1 MMNIPFVQADSSNF
15 YSGRG
20 GNSIKYI
27 VVHYTAG
34 NGDTAMN
41 NAQYFHNN
49 SGLQASAHYFVDEHS
64 VVQSVRD
71 TDGAWHCGGPLESS
85 HHPLHN
91 ICMNRNSLGVE
102 MCSDKVNG
110 KYIITAQTVDRTV
123 ELVRWLMAKYG
134 IDADHVVRHYD
145 VTGKDCPEPWVRDES
160 LWRKFKARLTA
171 PTKPVEPEK
180 KEDDEVVE
188 KKNVLLNGK
197 TYTCECITK
206 DAVNYIKMRSLQQAG
221 FMISYD
227 AVRKLP
233 SITAPQCR
241 TFVPDG
247 TPDVQAAIDT
257 VQEVAGLE
265 EQTIE
270 YLLRYQYGEQLVKK
284 LAEVMEK

>member
-1 MMNIPFVQADSSNF
+1 MMDIPFLQAHTSNF

-102 MCSDKVNG
+102 MCSDIVGG
-110 KYIITAQTVDRTV
+110 KYTITQQTVDRTV
-123 ELVRWLMAKYG
+123 ELVRWLMDKYS
-134 IDADHVVRHYD
+134 IDVDHVVRHYD

-171 PTKPVEPEK
+171 KDPIEEEIKAMTD
-180 KEDDEVVE
+180 KEFAQYVDRYLAAKANQQPHPYAAEAWA
-188 KKNVLLNGK
+188 KAK
-197 TYTCECITK
+197 T
-206 DAVNYIKMRSLQQAG
+206 AG
-221 FMISYD
+221 IVDGS
-227 AVRKLP
+227 K
-233 SITAPQCR
+233 PQCELTR
-241 TFVPDG
+241 EQFV
-247 TPDVQAAIDT
+247 VILQRL
-257 VQEVAGLE
+257 GL
-265 EQTIE
+265 
-270 YLLRYQYGEQLVKK
+270 LK
-284 LAEVMEK
+284 

>member
-1 MMNIPFVQADSSNF
+1 MTNIPFLQADSSNF

-110 KYIITAQTVDRTV
+110 KYVITAQTVDRTV
-123 ELVRWLMAKYG
+123 ELVRWLMDKYG
-134 IDADHVVRHYD
+134 IDVDHVVRHYD
-145 VTGKDCPEPWVRDES
+145 VTGKDCPEPWVYDEG

-171 PTKPVEPEK
+171 KDPIEEEIKAMTD
-180 KEDDEVVE
+180 KEF
-188 KKNVLLNGK
+188 
-197 TYTCECITK
+197 
-206 DAVNYIKMRSLQQAG
+206 AQYIDRYLAAKANQQPHPYAAEAWSKAKAAG
-221 FMISYD
+221 IVD
-227 AVRKLP
+227 GAK
-233 SITAPQCR
+233 PQCPLTR
-241 TFVPDG
+241 
-247 TPDVQAAIDT
+247 
-257 VQEVAGLE
+257 
-265 EQTIE
+265 
-270 YLLRYQYGEQLVKK
+270 EQLAVILQRLGLIGK
-284 LAEVMEK
+284 

>member
-1 MMNIPFVQADSSNF
+1 MNIPFVQTDPSN
-15 YSGRG
+15 YYAGRG
-20 GNSIKYI
+20 SNSIKYI
-27 VVHYTAG
+27 VVHY
-34 NGDTAMN
+34 TAMN

-110 KYIITAQTVDRTV
+110 KYVITAQTVDHTV
-123 ELVRWLMAKYG
+123 ELVRWLMDKYG
-134 IDADHVVRHYD
+134 IDVDHVVRHYD

-180 KEDDEVVE
+180 KEDDKVVE
-188 KKNVLLNGK
+188 KKNVMLNGK

-206 DAVNYIKMRSLQQAG
+206 DAVNYIKMRSLEQAG
-221 FMISYD
+221 FAVSYD
-227 AVRKLP
+227 VIRKLP

-241 TFVPDG
+241 AFVPDG
-247 TPDVQAAIDT
+247 DEAVQAAVDT
-257 VQEVAGLE
+257 LQESAGLE
-265 EQTIE
+265 SKTID
-270 YLLRYQYGEQLVKK
+270 YLLRYQWGEDLVKK
-284 LAEVMEK
+284 LAAAMQQ

>member
-1 MMNIPFVQADSSNF
+1 MMDIPFLQAHTSNF

-49 SGLQASAHYFVDEHS
+49 SGLNASAHYFVGENS

-71 TDGAWHCGGPLESS
+71 ADGAWHCGGPLESS

-110 KYIITAQTVDRTV
+110 KYVITAQTVDRTV
-123 ELVRWLMAKYG
+123 ELVRWLMDKYG
-134 IDADHVVRHYD
+134 IDVDHVVRHYD

-171 PTKPVEPEK
+171 KDPIEEEIKAMTDKEFAQYMDRYLAAKANQQPHPYAAEAWTKAK
-180 KEDDEVVE
+180 
-188 KKNVLLNGK
+188 
-197 TYTCECITK
+197 
-206 DAVNYIKMRSLQQAG
+206 AAG
-221 FMISYD
+221 IVDGS
-227 AVRKLP
+227 K
-233 SITAPQCR
+233 PQCELTR
-241 TFVPDG
+241 EQFV
-247 TPDVQAAIDT
+247 VILQRL
-257 VQEVAGLE
+257 GL
-265 EQTIE
+265 
-270 YLLRYQYGEQLVKK
+270 LK
-284 LAEVMEK
+284 

>member
-1 MMNIPFVQADSSNF
+1 MNIPFVPADPSNY

-27 VVHYTAG
+27 VMHYTA
-34 NGDTAMN
+34 NDGDTDEG
-41 NAQYFHNN
+41 NAHYFQ
-49 SGLQASAHYFVDEHS
+49 GAGRRASAHYFVDEDS
-64 VVQSVRD
+64 VTQSVRD
-71 TDGAWHCGGPLESS
+71 SDAAWHCGGAIESS
-85 HHPLHN
+85 HHPLRG

-102 MCSDKVNG
+102 MCSDIAGG
-110 KYIITAQTVDRTV
+110 KYTITPQTVDRTV

-145 VTGKDCPEPWVRDES
+145 VTGKLCPEPWVRDES
-160 LWRKFKARLTA
+160 LWRKFKARL
-171 PTKPVEPEK
+171 VEPKPK

-188 KKNVLLNGK
+188 KKNVMLNGK

-206 DAVNYIKMRSLQQAG
+206 DEVNYIKMRSLEQAG
-221 FMISYD
+221 FTVSYD

-233 SITAPQCR
+233 SVTAPQCR

-247 TPDVQAAIDT
+247 TSDVQAAIDT

-270 YLLRYQYGEQLVKK
+270 YLLRYQWGEDLVKK
-284 LAEVMEK
+284 LAAAIQK

>member
-1 MMNIPFVQADSSNF
+1 MNIPFVPTDPSNY

-27 VVHYTAG
+27 VMHYTA
-34 NGDTAMN
+34 NDGDTDEG
-41 NAQYFHNN
+41 NAHYFQ
-49 SGLQASAHYFVDEHS
+49 GAGRRASAHYFVDEDS
-64 VVQSVRD
+64 VTQSVRD
-71 TDGAWHCGGPLESS
+71 NDAAWHCGGDLESA
-85 HHPLHN
+85 HHPLRG

-110 KYIITAQTVDRTV
+110 KYVITAQTVDRTV
-123 ELVRWLMAKYG
+123 ELVRWLMDKYG
-134 IDADHVVRHYD
+134 IDVDHVVRHYD
-145 VTGKDCPEPWVRDES
+145 VTGKLCPEPWVRDES

-188 KKNVLLNGK
+188 KKKVLLNGK
-197 TYTCECITK
+197 TYECECICK
-206 DAVNYIKMRSLQQAG
+206 DATNYIKMRSLQQAG
-221 FMISYD
+221 FTIDFD

-284 LAEVMEK
+284 LAEAMQK